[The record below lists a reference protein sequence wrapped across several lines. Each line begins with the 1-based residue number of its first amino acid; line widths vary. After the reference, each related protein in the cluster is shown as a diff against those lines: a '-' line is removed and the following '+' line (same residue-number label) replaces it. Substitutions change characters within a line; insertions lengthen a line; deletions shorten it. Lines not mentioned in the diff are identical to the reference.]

1 MIPPEQTEGNL
12 APSAPAQPAL
22 LALLDLSGPLALMP
36 GPPVVRPAL
45 DPGALARAIEEA
57 VAPVTL
63 IEPVTVDPPESETA
77 GLVESAYTRPR
88 RLRSA
93 VVLMVV
99 SVILGALLAAAIG
112 VTTAV
117 TVAAVN
123 RAVNSS
129 STSP

>member
-1 MIPPEQTEGNL
+1 MIEPEQTEGNL
-12 APSAPAQPAL
+12 AQSAPAQPAL

-57 VAPVTL
+57 VAPVPL
-63 IEPVTVDPPESETA
+63 IEPMAADPPESDAA
-77 GLVESAYTRPR
+77 GLVESPYTRPR